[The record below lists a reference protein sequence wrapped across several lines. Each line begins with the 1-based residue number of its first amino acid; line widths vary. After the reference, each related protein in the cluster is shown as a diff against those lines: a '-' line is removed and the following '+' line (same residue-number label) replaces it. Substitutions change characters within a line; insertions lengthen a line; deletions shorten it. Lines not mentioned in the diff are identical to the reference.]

1 MSKQVEV
8 IEVGPRDG
16 FQSVKCT
23 PITTEQ
29 KLTVIDQLVAAGV
42 KHIEYTSFVSPKA
55 IPQLADAADVT
66 RVVLEKYPDMDL
78 FALIPNSKSHN
89 KANINRTHEQSL
101 EAYKEIRAA
110 YPDLDIIVDL
120 ATTFGCPFEG
130 KYDNPSAAFWW
141 LIGGGVSYITGA
153 VFYSL
158 RKPYMHAAF
167 HLFCL
172 GGSVGHIVA
181 IWLVL

>member
-78 FALIPNSKSHN
+78 FALIPNLRGAQNAYELGLRRAITRPTSTAPTSSLWRRTRKSGLP
-89 KANINRTHEQSL
+89 IPTWTSSW
-101 EAYKEIRAA
+101 IW
-110 YPDLDIIVDL
+110 PPPL
-120 ATTFGCPFEG
+120 AVPLRGNTTIP
-130 KYDNPSAAFWW
+130 PP
-141 LIGGGVSYITGA
+141 
-153 VFYSL
+153 
-158 RKPYMHAAF
+158 R
-167 HLFCL
+167 
-172 GGSVGHIVA
+172 
-181 IWLVL
+181 

>member
-78 FALIPNSKSHN
+78 FALIPNLRGAQNAYELGLRRVCYVVSLSKSHN
-89 KANINRTHEQSL
+89 LSL
-101 EAYKEIRAA
+101 I
-110 YPDLDIIVDL
+110 
-120 ATTFGCPFEG
+120 
-130 KYDNPSAAFWW
+130 
-141 LIGGGVSYITGA
+141 
-153 VFYSL
+153 
-158 RKPYMHAAF
+158 
-167 HLFCL
+167 
-172 GGSVGHIVA
+172 HI
-181 IWLVL
+181 